1 MSSVVEELERRKK
14 DYLAHDVRSLPEY
27 REKVNREFPRIVVA
41 CDEVA
46 EMLDKAGKTKER
58 KENIEKIESYLST
71 IARQGRAF
79 GIHLFLATQ
88 RPDANIL
95 NGQIKNNMDIRIC
108 GKADATLSTIILG
121 DGKADTEI
129 PKDAQGRFIMPD
141 GTSHMRGA
149 GLPVQGSAEQPLR
162 VIAPSRETS

>member
-71 IARQGRAF
+71 IARQDV
-79 GIHLFLATQ
+79 LLAS
-88 RPDANIL
+88 
-95 NGQIKNNMDIRIC
+95 IC
-108 GKADATLSTIILG
+108 FWQ
-121 DGKADTEI
+121 
-129 PKDAQGRFIMPD
+129 P
-141 GTSHMRGA
+141 
-149 GLPVQGSAEQPLR
+149 SARTP
-162 VIAPSRETS
+162 IF

>member
-71 IARQGRAF
+71 IARQGCAF

-129 PKDAQGRFIMPD
+129 SKDAQGRFIMPD
-141 GTSHMRGA
+141 GT
-149 GLPVQGSAEQPLR
+149 LFQGFNFKDPFEPDDK
-162 VIAPSRETS
+162 EK

>member
-58 KENIEKIESYLST
+58 KENIEKLKVIFRRLHGRGVLLASICFWQPS
-71 IARQGRAF
+71 ARTPIF
-79 GIHLFLATQ
+79 
-88 RPDANIL
+88 
-95 NGQIKNNMDIRIC
+95 
-108 GKADATLSTIILG
+108 
-121 DGKADTEI
+121 
-129 PKDAQGRFIMPD
+129 
-141 GTSHMRGA
+141 
-149 GLPVQGSAEQPLR
+149 
-162 VIAPSRETS
+162 